1 MLKKIFL
8 FIICL
13 CLCSCVSSRHTEQS
27 VLEHQKQID
36 RAEEGKR
43 IRDRAIEDCLR
54 ELDRIATKSEGM
66 GGDIEDVIRELDLY
80 HAAVQRLLRAAG
92 YRTDEEP
99 AIEEST
105 DQSYNGTCYNDF
117 RYSDSVIPGVD
128 AQN

>member
-1 MLKKIFL
+1 MLKKIIVIFA
-8 FIICL
+8 CL
-13 CLCSCVSSRHTEQS
+13 CLCSCASGRHTEQS

-54 ELDRIATKSEGM
+54 ELNHIATKSEGM

-80 HAAVQRLLRAAG
+80 HAAIERLLRATG

-99 AIEEST
+99 SVEEDT
-105 DQSYNGTCYNDF
+105 D
-117 RYSDSVIPGVD
+117 
-128 AQN
+128 

>member
-1 MLKKIFL
+1 MLKKIIVIFA
-8 FIICL
+8 CL

-54 ELDRIATKSEGM
+54 ELGHIATKSEGM

-80 HAAVQRLLRAAG
+80 HAAIERLLRATG

-99 AIEEST
+99 SVEEDT
-105 DQSYNGTCYNDF
+105 D
-117 RYSDSVIPGVD
+117 
-128 AQN
+128 